1 MPYATA
7 QDLIDRLG
15 TREAAMISE
24 RTGTGVPNNAVLTS
38 ALALAEDEVN
48 GYVGRRYALPL
59 ANPNGT
65 PAAVPSMLKRL
76 VIDIARY
83 RQTGTE
89 IMETE
94 TIRNRYKDAVRV
106 LEQIAEGKI
115 SLGILAL
122 AGAGGPAAVGGAA
135 AVRTGSK
142 SFGDMSSVL

>member
-1 MPYATA
+1 MPYATP

-15 TREAAMISE
+15 EREATALSD
-24 RTGTGVPNNAVLTS
+24 RAHTGQPDVAVLAD

-59 ANPNGT
+59 VNGSGQ
-65 PAAVPSMLKRL
+65 PAAAPSLLKRL

-94 TIRNRYKDAVRV
+94 AIRNRFKDAVRL
-106 LEQIAEGKI
+106 LEQIARGEV
-115 SLGILAL
+115 SLGELAL
-122 AGAGGPAAVGGAA
+122 AGAGGGAPVSGA
-135 AVRTGSK
+135 TAVRTGGK
-142 SFGDMSSVL
+142 AFGDLSGVL

>member
-1 MPYATA
+1 MPYATP

-15 TREAAMISE
+15 TREATMISD
-24 RTGTGVPNNAVLTS
+24 RAGAGVPDTVTLAA

-59 ANPNGT
+59 TTSGGQA
-65 PAAVPSMLKRL
+65 AAVPTVLQRL
-76 VIDIARY
+76 VIDITRY

-94 TIRNRYKDAVRV
+94 GIRNRFKDAVRM

-115 SLGILAL
+115 SLGDLAL
-122 AGAGGPAAVGGAA
+122 AGAGGPAAVGGITT
-135 AVRTGSK
+135 VRTGSK
-142 SFGDMSSVL
+142 SFGDMSQVL